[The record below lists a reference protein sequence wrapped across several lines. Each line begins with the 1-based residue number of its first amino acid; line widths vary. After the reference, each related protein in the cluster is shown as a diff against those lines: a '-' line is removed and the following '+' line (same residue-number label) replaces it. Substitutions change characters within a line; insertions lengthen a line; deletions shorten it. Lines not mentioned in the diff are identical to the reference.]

1 MKKTNAPSR
10 IDIRWMT
17 GTAMMIAVVLVLGNT
32 PLGLIAMPFLRATTL
47 HIPVII
53 AALFLGWESGM
64 ICGLAFGIHSL
75 ISNLQGGTF
84 FAPFFV
90 NPLVSILPR
99 VLFPL
104 LVYGL
109 SKLFEQLFSSLK
121 QGRFLSSIIASAL
134 GTAAHTTMVMGMIY
148 LLYGSRIQAMLT
160 NGLGVPDSIAQ
171 HGVGTGIALLGV
183 TNGLPEMFVAMV
195 IAPIIV
201 MALDKSIGKKSV
213 EKK

>member
-1 MKKTNAPSR
+1 MEKKVTASKF
-10 IDIRWMT
+10 DIRWMT

-53 AALFLGWESGM
+53 ATLFLGWESGM
-64 ICGLAFGIHSL
+64 ICGLTFGIHSL

-104 LVYGL
+104 IIYGL
-109 SKLFEQLFSSLK
+109 SKVFERLFSSFK
-121 QGRFLSSIIASAL
+121 QGRFLSCILSSAI
-134 GTAAHTTMVMGMIY
+134 GTAAHTTMVMGMIFI
-148 LLYGSRIQAMLT
+148 LYGSRIQTMLT
-160 NGLGVPDSIAQ
+160 EGLGVPDSIAQ
-171 HGVGTGIALLGV
+171 HGVGMGIAVLGV
-183 TNGLPEMFVAMV
+183 TNGVPEMLVAMV

-201 MALDKSIGKKSV
+201 AALDKSIGKR
-213 EKK
+213 

>member
-171 HGVGTGIALLGV
+171 HGVETGIALLGV